1 MSHSDYYE
9 KLMAKCR
16 AKADAKKEKARKIR
30 TERWVAAGKKARE
43 KNKKKRD
50 AEREKEKERLRLKKE
65 KERAKKLA
73 MPKKK
78 RIGRPRK
85 PGPKKKRRYIS
96 KKPKVNNRIR
106 FDYKIVTTLNGKQ
119 KEYIGKYYNLEEAYK
134 ALHKLEDD
142 NKNIVFP
149 REIINRGALLES
161 KDEYLLLKKN
171 RSGEETNGILRNEYG
186 MLVEYAT
193 TNENWVVLDKCER
206 KVEETFWVYGY
217 DPKIDRKTFMWSLE
231 NLILEKLSGEYEIA
245 RICIYLNKII
255 IRHDNLP
262 LDIIICKS
270 MGDAIRFYNLLM
282 EKCKGNKK
290 VFFMGS
296 YSNISEK
303 RRQLELEISDVTGWD
318 LRKIRRRSTRP

>member
-1 MSHSDYYE
+1 M
-9 KLMAKCR
+9 
-16 AKADAKKEKARKIR
+16 
-30 TERWVAAGKKARE
+30 
-43 KNKKKRD
+43 
-50 AEREKEKERLRLKKE
+50 
-65 KERAKKLA
+65 
-73 MPKKK
+73 
-78 RIGRPRK
+78 
-85 PGPKKKRRYIS
+85 
-96 KKPKVNNRIR
+96 
-106 FDYKIVTTLNGKQ
+106 
-119 KEYIGKYYNLEEAYK
+119 
-134 ALHKLEDD
+134 EDD

-171 RSGEETNGILRNEYG
+171 RSGEESNGILRNEYG

-231 NLILEKLSGEYEIA
+231 NLILEKLVGEYEIA